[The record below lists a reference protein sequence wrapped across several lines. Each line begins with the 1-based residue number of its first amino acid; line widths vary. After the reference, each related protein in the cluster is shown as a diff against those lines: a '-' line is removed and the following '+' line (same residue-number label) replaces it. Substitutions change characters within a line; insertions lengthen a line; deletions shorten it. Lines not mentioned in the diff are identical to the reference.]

1 MSKKRAEREFRE
13 ASQRLFK
20 RIPKRTCGQL
30 RGLAFPDFDSTTDVD
45 AKIAEIEKTLE
56 GYLSSR
62 REALDPANRSR
73 LQLVTC
79 HIYSLQMVPRSLSFC
94 EDAVGCRQRRR

>member
-1 MSKKRAEREFRE
+1 M
-13 ASQRLFK
+13 
-20 RIPKRTCGQL
+20 

-73 LQLVTC
+73 LQLVTSTASRW
-79 HIYSLQMVPRSLSFC
+79 YREVYPFARTLLGVAKDGAEVSPLSNPYLLL
-94 EDAVGCRQRRR
+94 